1 MKLYNTRTKSIE
13 DFVALQDKTVGIYAC
28 GFTVYDYAHIGHMRR
43 YIMDDVLRRI
53 LESLGYQVRYVENV
67 TDVGH
72 LSSDGDEG
80 EDKMEKGA
88 KKHGKTVWEVAK
100 YYEEEYLKT
109 MDALGVRRPHTL
121 CRATEH
127 IPDMIALI
135 KRLEDGG
142 HTYETSEAIYF
153 DTSTFASYGALGGQ
167 KLDDKKQAVRS
178 EVNVDPDKKHPADFA
193 LWFKRVGR
201 FTDHAM
207 HWDSP
212 WGDGFP
218 GWHIECSAMAM
229 KYLGES
235 FDIHT
240 GGIDHIPVHH
250 ENEIAQ
256 SEAATGKRFVNV
268 WIHHAFL
275 MVEGTKMS
283 KSLGNIFTLSDV
295 KKRGITPEA
304 MRLLFLQSHYRQ
316 TMNFTWDA
324 AQAAQNSYTKLVEQV
339 QLLRAQTARPELSPE
354 KLAQIEQFQADFR
367 AALENDL
374 NTPQAI
380 AVLWSALKSNIPS
393 PDKLDLLLEWDQIL
407 GLGLANVKEVA
418 QQAVPADIAA
428 LALKRLEAKKN
439 KQFEE
444 ADAIRKQI
452 EAAGWTVTDTTGGYS
467 LTKSS

>member
-1 MKLYNTRTKSIE
+1 MKLYNTRTKSVE
-13 DFVALQDKTVGIYAC
+13 DFVPLHEKQVGMYAC

-43 YIMDDVLRRI
+43 YIMDDVLRRT
-53 LESLGYQVRYVENV
+53 LESLGYQVNYVENV

-109 MDALGVRRPHTL
+109 MDALGVRRPDTL

-142 HTYETSEAIYF
+142 HAYETGEAIYF
-153 DTSTFASYGALGGQ
+153 DTSTFPEYGKLGGQ

-207 HWDSP
+207 HWESP

-256 SEAATGKRFVNV
+256 SEAATGKQFVNV

-283 KSLGNIFTLSDV
+283 KSLGNIFTLSDIQ
-295 KKRGITPEA
+295 KRGIAPGA

-316 TMNFTWDA
+316 TMNFTWEA

-339 QLLRAQTARPELSPE
+339 QLLRTQTTRPELSPE
-354 KLAQIEQFQADFR
+354 KLAQIEQFQTDFR

-407 GLGLANVKEVA
+407 GLGLADVEEVTPHDA
-418 QQAVPADIAA
+418 PAEITA
-428 LALKRLEAKKN
+428 LALKRLEAKQN
-439 KQFEE
+439 KQFDE
-444 ADAIRKQI
+444 ADALRTQI
-452 EAAGWTVTDTTGGYS
+452 EEAGWTVTDTAGGYS
-467 LTKSS
+467 LIKSS